1 MKGFDWLINI
11 IENARIGTIQNRRY
25 LKKDDGPKYGS
36 AVSVFMDLAD
46 QDAQNGGVLNRTDEQ
61 DYQLAKVLSGQY
73 EELLTTLL
81 SQIPD

>member
-1 MKGFDWLINI
+1 
-11 IENARIGTIQNRRY
+11 
-25 LKKDDGPKYGS
+25 
-36 AVSVFMDLAD
+36 MDLAD